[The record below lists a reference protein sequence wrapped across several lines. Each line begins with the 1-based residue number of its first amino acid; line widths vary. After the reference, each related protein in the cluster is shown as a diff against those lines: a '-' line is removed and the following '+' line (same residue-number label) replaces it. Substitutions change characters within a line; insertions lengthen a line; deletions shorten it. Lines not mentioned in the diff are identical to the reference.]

1 MSVFEN
7 TKNTKNIKE
16 FVIGLYDDGYRRGTP
31 EYSVVFKLSGK
42 ISRNMGKY
50 LQPVY
55 GNLWQL
61 ALTNIGEAAYILEG
75 NNLYVIDNKVN
86 KILSNP
92 GTLIAQY
99 MANEKHLSR
108 RIVGEN

>member
-7 TKNTKNIKE
+7 TKNTKNVKE

-50 LQPVY
+50 LQRGQ
-55 GNLWQL
+55 GNLWQK
-61 ALTNIGEAAYILEG
+61 ALTNIGAAAYILEG
-75 NNLYVIDNKVN
+75 KDLYVIDNKVN
-86 KILSNP
+86 RILSKP
-92 GTLIAQY
+92 GTLIAY
-99 MANEKHLSR
+99 NMANEKHLSR